1 MGTCTIIIKYAIA
14 FATGVLLTKGI
25 ATMDTITIV
34 SGIVTAILTSIVALK
49 DVLLSIAETSFD
61 VASDDSSIDDYE
73 VDTTEHIFNPDYQTE
88 LPFEEQKVQDDDQ
101 SKINVEDLPT
111 LNDY

>member
-73 VDTTEHIFNPDYQTE
+73 VDTTEHY
-88 LPFEEQKVQDDDQ
+88 
-101 SKINVEDLPT
+101 ST
-111 LNDY
+111 LTIRLNCLLKNKRYKMMISLKM